1 MSLVEAPKVL
11 IIGLDAA
18 TPRLVEKWV
27 SEGRLPTIA
36 RFLNEGAFGPLR
48 SVPNRNSA
56 PAWSTMVTGTNP
68 GKHGIF
74 WFTEDNP
81 ATYDYKF
88 VNGSFRRTKAFWR
101 VLSDEG
107 QRVGIMNV
115 PLSFPAEEVNGVF
128 IGGLDS
134 PSTDDP
140 RWTDPTDLRE
150 EVVKVAGGEYHITPA
165 LAKYM
170 IADQV
175 EEGLERLHRSMDKKA
190 TVAKHLMATREW
202 EAFMVVFTET
212 DVIQHFFW
220 KQMEEPDPG
229 TPEHHKT
236 AVRDT
241 YEHADRVTAEL
252 IEAAGPDTL
261 VLLVSDHGA
270 RFDDGLARAIPSW
283 LEQLGLLAYKEEKA
297 APSAKNIVQTAIA
310 KTFRQLDKRLSPEMK
325 HRLARRFPWARSKV
339 EVMMSFA
346 KVDWSRTLAY
356 TDGKRP
362 EIWINLKGRQNQGIV
377 DPADYD
383 KVRQQIIDAIE
394 HAVNAKTGEP
404 LCRKV
409 WKREEAY
416 SGPYVDRSPDLV
428 IEWLDAQPTLEV
440 KQADGRV
447 FKLEKRHL
455 PDDPFD
461 RLLNGGHDQFGIV
474 GLLGED
480 VKPGR
485 IEGADIA
492 DIGPTVLYV
501 RDAPIPDDVDG
512 KPLSSAFTFE
522 RGEKHGASAQTAS
535 EPDTEYSADEEAEIH
550 ERLQALGY
558 VE

>member
-1 MSLVEAPKVL
+1 VTSPKVL

-36 RFLNEGAFGPLR
+36 RFLEDGAFGPLR

-81 ATYDYKF
+81 ETYDYKF

-107 QRVGIMNV
+107 QRVGIVNV
-115 PLSFPAEEVNGVF
+115 PLTFPAEEVNGVF
-128 IGGLDS
+128 VGGLDS

-140 RWTDPTDLRE
+140 RFTYPPELRE
-150 EVVKVAGGEYHITPA
+150 EVIAAAGGEYHITPA

-175 EEGLERLHRSMDKKA
+175 EEGLERLHRAADKRA
-190 TVAKHLMATREW
+190 AVAKHLMTTREW
-202 EAFMVVFTET
+202 DAFMVVFTET
-212 DVIQHFFW
+212 DVVQHFFW
-220 KQMEEPDPG
+220 KQMEDPEPG

-241 YEHADRVTAEL
+241 YEHCDRIAADL

-261 VLLVSDHGA
+261 VILVSDHGA

-297 APSAKNIVQTAIA
+297 NRSIKARAQGVVA
-310 KTFRQLDKRLSPEMK
+310 KTFRQLDKRLSPEAK
-325 HRLARRFPWARSKV
+325 HRLARRFPWARSRV

-346 KVDWSRTLAY
+346 KVDWSRTKAY

-377 DPADYD
+377 EPADYD
-383 KVRQQIIDAIE
+383 KVRDEIIAAVE
-394 HAVNAKTGEP
+394 SAVNANTGEP

-416 SGPYVDRSPDLV
+416 SGPYVERSPDLV
-428 IEWLDAQPTLEV
+428 IEWLDAGPCLDV
-440 KQADGRV
+440 RQADGRV
-447 FKLEKRHL
+447 FHLEKRHL

-461 RLLNGGHDQFGIV
+461 KLLNGGHDQFGIV
-474 GLLGED
+474 GLLGD
-480 VKPGR
+480 GVKPGR

-492 DIGPTVLYV
+492 DIGPTVLYI
-501 RDAPIPDDVDG
+501 RDAPIPADVDG
-512 KPLSSAFTFE
+512 KPLAGALTFD
-522 RGEKHGASAQTAS
+522 RGAKQGDTAQAAPTSDA
-535 EPDTEYSADEEAEIH
+535 DTEYSADEEAEIH

>member
-1 MSLVEAPKVL
+1 MSNTPKVL

-27 SEGRLPTIA
+27 SEGRLPTLA
-36 RFLNEGAFGPLR
+36 RFINEGAFGPMR

-81 ATYDYKF
+81 ETYDYKF

-115 PLSFPAEEVNGVF
+115 PLSFPAEDVNGVF

-140 RWTDPTDLRE
+140 RWTHPSELRE

-170 IADQV
+170 IANQV
-175 EEGLERLHRSMDKKA
+175 EEGLERLHRSIDKKTA
-190 TVAKHLMATREW
+190 VAKHLMTTREW
-202 EAFMVVFTET
+202 DAFMVVFTET

-220 KQMEEPDPG
+220 KQMEDPDPG
-229 TPEHHKT
+229 TPEHHHN

-241 YEHADRVTAEL
+241 YEHCDRAAAQL
-252 IEAAGPDTL
+252 IDAVDDDTL
-261 VLLVSDHGA
+261 VIVVSDHGA

-283 LEQLGLLAYKEEKA
+283 LNQLGLLNYKQESS
-297 APSAKNIVQTAIA
+297 APNAQSLARTAIT
-310 KTFRQLDKRLSPEMK
+310 KTFRQLDKRLSPETK
-325 HRLARRFPWARSKV
+325 HRLARRFPWARSRV
-339 EVMMSFA
+339 EVMMSFS
-346 KVDWSRTLAY
+346 KIDWSRTRAY

-362 EIWINLKGRQNQGIV
+362 EIWINLKGRQSQGIV
-377 DPADYD
+377 EPADYD
-383 KVRQQIIDAIE
+383 KVREEIIAAIE
-394 HAVNAKTGEP
+394 SSVNASTGEP

-409 WKREEAY
+409 WKREECY
-416 SGPYVDRSPDLV
+416 SGPYVERSPDLV
-428 IEWLDAQPTLEV
+428 IEWLDARPTLHV
-440 KQADGRV
+440 RQADGRE
-447 FKLEKRHL
+447 FHLEKQHL

-461 RLLNGGHDQFGIV
+461 KLLNGGHDQNGIV
-474 GLLGED
+474 GLLGPG
-480 VKPGR
+480 VKPGV

-501 RDAPIPDDVDG
+501 RDAPIPEDVDG
-512 KPLSSAFTFE
+512 KPLTTALTID
-522 RGEKHGASAQTAS
+522 RGAKQGDSAQTAATAT
-535 EPDTEYSADEEAEIH
+535 DEYNADEEAEIH